1 MTELLDIKT
10 KKQIAHFLPQAI
22 IQALQSYRNFS
33 GGIATEE
40 AKEFS
45 AHHAACK
52 AALAHIELL
61 LKLARQSDLV
71 GVTDNEKDKNAL
83 TDMITKARIELEK
96 YNIETK

>member
-1 MTELLDIKT
+1 MTEFLDKKT

-22 IQALQSYRNFS
+22 VQALHSYRKFS
-33 GGIATEE
+33 GNIATDE

-45 AHHAACK
+45 AHHSACK

-71 GVTDNEKDKNAL
+71 GAADTQKDKTVL
-83 TDMITKARIELEK
+83 SDMISKARAELEQS
-96 YNIETK
+96 EG